1 MFNSNNFVSK
11 LFGGASKKPK
21 WILVLTILL
30 ILIAIIID
38 ITTHAKFNS
47 TNQKAMVGVWSSLLG
62 LYFLFAIVTLVFKES
77 SKILNI
83 LLMILTLLQ
92 LIFGAVL
99 VGISD
104 NELSGR
110 EQAILYGR
118 LTTLYL
124 ALFVFHLGRYF
135 QNASQGVSVN
145 YSSIMHEDDEE

>member
-135 QNASQGVSVN
+135 QNASQGVSAS
-145 YSSIMHEDDEE
+145 YSHLEDDEE